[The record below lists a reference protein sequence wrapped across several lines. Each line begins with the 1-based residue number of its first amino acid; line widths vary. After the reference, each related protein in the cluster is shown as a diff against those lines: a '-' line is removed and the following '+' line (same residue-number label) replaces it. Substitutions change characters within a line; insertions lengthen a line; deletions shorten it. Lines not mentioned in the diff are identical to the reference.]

1 MNWPNF
7 NIAVP
12 QGIRGHK
19 ERERERERDVET
31 HIYRLGLSLPP
42 DMGHSSRCPKT
53 TTIITSKTT
62 DDRSPAQ
69 IMKKLEIFQLSK
81 HDSETPNDVGKMAPT
96 DLSDTGLP
104 QIFKL

>member
-53 TTIITSKTT
+53 TTIITSKAT
-62 DDRSPAQ
+62 DDRSPSQ
-69 IMKKLEIFQLSK
+69 IMKKLEIFQLLK
-81 HDSETPNDVGKMAPT
+81 HDS
-96 DLSDTGLP
+96 DT
-104 QIFKL
+104 K

>member
-1 MNWPNF
+1 MGLFMNWPNF

-12 QGIRGHK
+12 QGIRGPK
-19 ERERERERDVET
+19 GRERERDVET
-31 HIYRLGLSLPP
+31 HIYGLGLSLPP

-53 TTIITSKTT
+53 PTIITSKTT
-62 DDRSPAQ
+62 DDRSPSQ

-96 DLSDTGLP
+96 DIGLP

>member
-1 MNWPNF
+1 
-7 NIAVP
+7 
-12 QGIRGHK
+12 
-19 ERERERERDVET
+19 
-31 HIYRLGLSLPP
+31 
-42 DMGHSSRCPKT
+42 MGHSSWCRKT

-62 DDRSPAQ
+62 DDISPSQ
-69 IMKKLEIFQLSK
+69 IMKKLEIFQELSK